1 VAPLLLVLLGVVAL
15 GAGWLAMRSLGP
27 RVRIGRILASTPVV
41 SVAEA
46 RAAASAG
53 QHRYVGVRG
62 RIDSEQDFEDAAH
75 RPLVLRRTRFE
86 ARQGRGWRVFEDQK
100 EVVPFEVHEG
110 LDAIAVDGDALAD
123 GLVVVP
129 RESAG
134 VAGDLG
140 DRAPADLPATTPV
153 RVIVE
158 QLSAVD
164 HALVLGVPVVA
175 DAGTMELTAGLGRP
189 LVLTNLEEPEALRL
203 LGGGRRTPGI
213 VAGILLAGG
222 VVVIVIGALWA
233 LIEALT

>member
-1 VAPLLLVLLGVVAL
+1 VGPLLLVLLGGVAL
-15 GAGWLAMRSLGP
+15 GAGWLAMHRLGP
-27 RVRIGRILASTPVV
+27 RVRVGRILASTPVV

-46 RAAASAG
+46 KAAATAG
-53 QHRYVGVRG
+53 HHRYVGVKG

-100 EVVPFEVHEG
+100 ELVPFEVREG
-110 LDAIAVDGDALAD
+110 LDSIAVDGEVLEN

-129 RESAG
+129 RESVG

-140 DRAPADLPATTPV
+140 ERAPADLPASTPV

-158 QLSAVD
+158 QLSAID
-164 HALVLGVPVVA
+164 HALVLGVPAVA
-175 DAGTMELTAGLGRP
+175 GGGALTLTAGLGRP
-189 LVLTNLEEPEALRL
+189 LVLTNLEQPEALRL
-203 LGGGRRTPGI
+203 LGGGRRALGI

-222 VVVIVIGALWA
+222 AIAVAAGATWA
-233 LIEALT
+233 VIEALT

>member
-1 VAPLLLVLLGVVAL
+1 VGPLLLVLLGVVAL
-15 GAGWLAMRSLGP
+15 GAGWLAMHSLGP
-27 RVRIGRILASTPVV
+27 RVRVGRILASTPVV

-46 RAAASAG
+46 KAAAEAG
-53 QHRYVGVRG
+53 HHRYVGVKG

-100 EVVPFEVHEG
+100 ELVPFEVHEG

-129 RESAG
+129 RESVG

-140 DRAPADLPATTPV
+140 DRAPADLPASTPV

-158 QLSAVD
+158 QLSAID
-164 HALVLGVPVVA
+164 HALVLGVPAVA
-175 DAGTMELTAGLGRP
+175 GGGALTLTAGLGRP
-189 LVLTNLEEPEALRL
+189 LVLTNLEQPEALRL
-203 LGGGRRTPGI
+203 LGGGRRALGI
-213 VAGILLAGG
+213 SAGILLAA
-222 VVVIVIGALWA
+222 GAIALVAGAIWA
-233 LIEALT
+233 VIEALT